1 MQFAQKRN
9 MLIVCAA
16 LKIQCFKGPWYDS
29 FQSLPSGGG
38 SKHFF
43 VVIKTI
49 LDQDETSFHPSYLVK
64 NNFQCGST
72 TPDPPPQIQHGR
84 PKVQIWFKWLSFS
97 KRRFLASKFYTP
109 QSWDTWNRLKK
120 MLLGRKT
127 FSPFTFGAL
136 EATFSGGKTPCY
148 KMGPP
153 NYYKW
158 IYP

>member
-1 MQFAQKRN
+1 MTYVGEDFHA
-9 MLIVCAA
+9 VCPEKEHAHR
-16 LKIQCFKGPWYDS
+16 LRRMKIQCFKGPWYDS

-84 PKVQIWFKWLSFS
+84 PKVQIWFK
-97 KRRFLASKFYTP
+97 
-109 QSWDTWNRLKK
+109 
-120 MLLGRKT
+120 
-127 FSPFTFGAL
+127 
-136 EATFSGGKTPCY
+136 
-148 KMGPP
+148 
-153 NYYKW
+153 
-158 IYP
+158 